1 MSSMFARSFS
11 NPVQLSDYFILTFP
25 CSSLLSRL
33 RLFPSPG
40 KCWLANPLP
49 QLGGKSPVIV
59 DASAD
64 PALAARRVLLGRFVN
79 AGQTCVSPD
88 YVLVAK
94 DRCVG
99 WFEHPTRP
107 PPCPLKARSAI
118 AELPVFRAGPE
129 STSPLRA
136 SAPRERSER

>member
-1 MSSMFARSFS
+1 MPL
-11 NPVQLSDYFILTFP
+11 N
-25 CSSLLSRL
+25 LLLQETLNSP
-33 RLFPSPG
+33 PS
-40 KCWLANPLP
+40 P

-94 DRCVG
+94 DIKDRFLEEV
-99 WFEHPTRP
+99 R
-107 PPCPLKARSAI
+107 KR
-118 AELPVFRAGPE
+118 
-129 STSPLRA
+129 
-136 SAPRERSER
+136 